1 MNLNPVIIQRKN
13 LHKKLWD
20 DVRPQ
25 NANDSEWEIG
35 AYRYDFFEECG
46 FNFPIQVNTAPE
58 LYKFC
63 QSVKEKLNVQE
74 EVWFQIKNRIG
85 IQGNAIVSGNNIYPS
100 IVRLSASAFNQLNE
114 DELSFLIG
122 HELGHV
128 INKDV
133 IVRFY
138 YDLKYGKDGAS
149 NKLAHSM
156 KVYTLFSE
164 LEADRYG
171 YLACGSM
178 EAYISFLYKC
188 RCGFDFNKS
197 GVSFQQ
203 FIEGNHNRVQFFI
216 KEGKMSSDTH
226 PYDAIRIEALH
237 IFSTSKDAREL
248 SSRMYPILYYL
259 DHNTK
264 K

>member
-1 MNLNPVIIQRKN
+1 MNLNPIIIQRKN

-25 NANDSEWEIG
+25 NANDLEWEIG
-35 AYRYDFFEECG
+35 AYEYNFFEECG
-46 FNFPIQVNTAPE
+46 FNFPIEINTAPK
-58 LYKFC
+58 LYKLC

-74 EVWFQIKNRIG
+74 DVWFQIKNRIG
-85 IQGNAIVSGNNIYPS
+85 IRGNAIVSGNNAYPS
-100 IVRLSASAFNQLNE
+100 IVRLSAAAINQLNE

-133 IVRFY
+133 IVSFY
-138 YDLKYGKDGAS
+138 FDVKYGKDGAS
-149 NKLAHSM
+149 SKLTHSM
-156 KVYTLFSE
+156 NVYTLFSE

-171 YLACGSM
+171 YLACGNM

-188 RCGFDFNKS
+188 RCGLDFSIS
-197 GVSFQQ
+197 GVSFRQ
-203 FIEGNHNRVQFFI
+203 FMEGNHNRAQFFI
-216 KEGKMSSDTH
+216 KGGHMGSDTH

-237 IFSTSKDAREL
+237 IYATSIDAHEL
-248 SSRMYPILYYL
+248 NSRMFPLLYYL
-259 DHNTK
+259 NRYTK
-264 K
+264 

>member
-20 DVRPQ
+20 DVFPQ
-25 NANDSEWEIG
+25 NANDLEREIG
-35 AYRYDFFEECG
+35 AYRFDFFEEW
-46 FNFPIQVNTAPE
+46 
-58 LYKFC
+58 
-63 QSVKEKLNVQE
+63 QE
-74 EVWFQIKNRIG
+74 DVWFQMKNRIG
-85 IQGNAIVSGNNIYPS
+85 IRGDAIVSGNNIYPS
-100 IVRLSASAFNQLNE
+100 IVRLSATAFNQLNE

-133 IVRFY
+133 VVRFY

-171 YLACGSM
+171 YLACGSI

-188 RCGFDFNKS
+188 RCGLDFSES

-203 FIEGNHNRVQFFI
+203 FMEGNHNRAQ
-216 KEGKMSSDTH
+216 G
-226 PYDAIRIEALH
+226 R
-237 IFSTSKDAREL
+237 
-248 SSRMYPILYYL
+248 
-259 DHNTK
+259 
-264 K
+264 

>member
-1 MNLNPVIIQRKN
+1 MNLNPTIIQRKN

-25 NANDSEWEIG
+25 NVNDLEWEIG
-35 AYRYDFFEECG
+35 AYEYNFFEECG
-46 FNFPIQVNTAPE
+46 FNFPIEVNTAPK

-74 EVWFQIKNRIG
+74 DVWFQIKNRIG
-85 IQGNAIVSGNNIYPS
+85 IRGNAIVSGNNAYPS
-100 IVRLSASAFNQLNE
+100 IVRLSATAINQLNE

-133 IVRFY
+133 VVSFY
-138 YDLKYGKDGAS
+138 FDVKYGKDGAS
-149 NKLAHSM
+149 SKLAHNM
-156 KVYTLFSE
+156 KVYTMFSE

-188 RCGFDFNKS
+188 RCGLDFSKS
-197 GVSFQQ
+197 GVTIQQ
-203 FIEGNHNRVQFFI
+203 FLEGNSSRAQFFI
-216 KEGKMSSDTH
+216 NGSHMGGDTH

-237 IFSTSKDAREL
+237 RYATSKDAHEL
-248 SSRMYPILYYL
+248 NSRMFPLLYYL
-259 DHNTK
+259 NRYAK
-264 K
+264 